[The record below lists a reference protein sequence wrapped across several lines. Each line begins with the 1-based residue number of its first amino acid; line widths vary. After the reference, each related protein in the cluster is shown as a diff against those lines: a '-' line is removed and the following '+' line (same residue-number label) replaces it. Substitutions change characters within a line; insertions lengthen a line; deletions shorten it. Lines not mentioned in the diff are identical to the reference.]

1 MSYRPSKIIS
11 GAFASTACKLLL
23 RGGQQSGCSPR
34 QLWQCG
40 QCRAEHHGS
49 ARGTTRYGA
58 ARTERD
64 SDKWGIHTACVASRN
79 TLELNRPS
87 GKTSV
92 CCKKH
97 FLFRCFIKSVFLGC
111 YCHSFQGVRAE
122 KGNSAIA
129 LDGMLVFKL
138 MRAKPQ
144 AITEKIQASLSPPTP
159 PVTQHALHCAKEGSS
174 KHWSSCLSI

>member
-1 MSYRPSKIIS
+1 MLRLR
-11 GAFASTACKLLL
+11 FSTCLSVSSLVSLSVLFQRIAPKSWMHFPLLKTQGKEL
-23 RGGQQSGCSPR
+23 TQPR
-34 QLWQCG
+34 
-40 QCRAEHHGS
+40 
-49 ARGTTRYGA
+49 
-58 ARTERD
+58 
-64 SDKWGIHTACVASRN
+64 
-79 TLELNRPS
+79 
-87 GKTSV
+87 TSFPGEMAG
-92 CCKKH
+92 KH

-159 PVTQHALHCAKEGSS
+159 PVTQHAPHCAKEGSS
-174 KHWSSCLSI
+174 KH